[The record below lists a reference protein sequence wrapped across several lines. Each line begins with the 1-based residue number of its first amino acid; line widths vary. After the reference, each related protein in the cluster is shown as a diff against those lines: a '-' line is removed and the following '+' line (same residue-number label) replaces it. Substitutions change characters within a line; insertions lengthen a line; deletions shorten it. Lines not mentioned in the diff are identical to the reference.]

1 MTARVSSGIVDMV
14 SIPELCG
21 QLEPFLSWSVPL
33 SSSVGKPPAVR
44 RLAKSKRIA
53 PWAALSMLFQIKS
66 SCNIRRN
73 SLGLVLDVCC
83 KKGCTLFNENPIGPA
98 PRLIE
103 IKSILA
109 AS

>member
-1 MTARVSSGIVDMV
+1 MTARVSPGIVDMV
-14 SIPELCG
+14 STPELSG

-33 SSSVGKPPAVR
+33 GSSVGKPPVVGR
-44 RLAKSKRIA
+44 SAKSKCIS

-66 SCNIRRN
+66 SCNMRRN

-83 KKGCTLFNENPIGPA
+83 KKVVPYFNENPIWPA

-103 IKSILA
+103 IKSIVA